1 MHGVACSHNTNSA
14 QHLDPLNNR
23 QMRGAEFLVK
33 TQFYLRSVEL
43 TVKRRHNYCLR
54 PRCQHVLCRW
64 GGRIAITAKQEPV
77 LRGDELI

>member
-1 MHGVACSHNTNSA
+1 MHGVARSHNTNSA
-14 QHLDPLNNR
+14 QYLDHLNNG

-33 TQFYLRSVEL
+33 PQFYLRSLEL
-43 TVKRRHNYCLR
+43 TVKRRRNYCRR
-54 PRCQHVLCRW
+54 PRCRHVLCRW

>member
-1 MHGVACSHNTNSA
+1 MHGVARSHNTNSA
-14 QHLDPLNNR
+14 QYLDHLNNG
-23 QMRGAEFLVK
+23 QMRGAEFLVQ

-54 PRCQHVLCRW
+54 PRSSMYCVD